1 MTAAQ
6 PNPAPAPRRVR
17 GVSKNPVEARR
28 KLIEAAITLFA
39 HKGFAATS
47 TEEVAEHAG
56 YGQATVFFHFKT
68 KAGLLEACFESTL
81 ARARAALAPAGQSGV
96 MDLVRRLDQAFDDAP
111 QAEFFARMMAELVGN
126 ARFGPIYAAFHT
138 HLRGLIGAELVRETR
153 ASTDRCAQAAA
164 TIMSTMVGIH
174 AEHRIA
180 PGRFDRSA
188 YSQMLG
194 KVTSL
199 ILADLLANQGG

>member
-6 PNPAPAPRRVR
+6 PDPAPTPRRVR

-28 KLIEAAITLFA
+28 KLTEAAIALFA
-39 HKGFAATS
+39 RKGFSATS
-47 TEEVAEHAG
+47 TEEVAELAG

-96 MDLVRRLDQAFDDAP
+96 LDLVRRLDQAFDDAP

-138 HLRGLIGAELVRETR
+138 ELVRETR
-153 ASTDRCAQAAA
+153 ASTDRCALAAA
-164 TIMSTMVGIH
+164 TIMSVMIGIH

-180 PGRFDRSA
+180 PGHFGREA
-188 YSQMLG
+188 YSQMLL

-199 ILADLLANQGG
+199 ILADLIAN